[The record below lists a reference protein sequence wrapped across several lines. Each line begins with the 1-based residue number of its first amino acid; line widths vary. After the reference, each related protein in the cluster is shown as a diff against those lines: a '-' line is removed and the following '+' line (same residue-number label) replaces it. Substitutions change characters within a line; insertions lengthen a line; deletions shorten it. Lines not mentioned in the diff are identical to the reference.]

1 MTITNRLMDNLK
13 AGKTSVG
20 CVITMSDLIVSELVG
35 DCGMDFVWIDAEHAP
50 HTIQDVQ
57 RHLIALRGTGCAGLV
72 RVRADEPMLI
82 KPYLDLAPDGI
93 IVPMVNTPE
102 QAEAAVA
109 ACRYPPSREAL
120 RRTCPPTGIR
130 GCGVRRAVRY
140 GAEDFFDYVKIG
152 PYRRSYGPLNSPTTN
167 QRMFK
172 LQRGKGRD
180 SAEDITER
188 FWHHGIDPNASK

>member
-1 MTITNRLMDNLK
+1 MTIANRLMDNLK

-20 CVITMSDLIVSELVG
+20 CVITMSDLVVSELAG
-35 DCGMDFVWIDAEHAP
+35 DCGMDFVWIDAEHSP

-102 QAEAAVA
+102 LAEAAVA
-109 ACRYPPSREAL
+109 ACRY
-120 RRTCPPTGIR
+120 PPTGIR

-140 GAEDFFDYVKIG
+140 GAVDFFDYLKESERWPLVICQIEHIDAVKNLDKILKC
-152 PYRRSYGPLNSPTTN
+152 R
-167 QRMFK
+167 
-172 LQRGKGRD
+172 
-180 SAEDITER
+180 A
-188 FWHHGIDPNASK
+188 

>member
-1 MTITNRLMDNLK
+1 MKVENRLFENLEK
-13 AGKTSVG
+13 GRTSIGAV
-20 CVITMSDLIVSELVG
+20 VTMSDLIVSELAG

-102 QAEAAVA
+102 LAEAAVA
-109 ACRYPPSREAL
+109 ACRYPK
-120 RRTCPPTGIR
+120 TGIR
-130 GCGVRRAVRY
+130 GCGVRETPRVSGPVRNVSSDRVEKHDSSSLMSIKIVWLNHCWVWPAGEAPAVIKRRCKVTTARGRA
-140 GAEDFFDYVKIG
+140 EEKTMKI
-152 PYRRSYGPLNSPTTN
+152 
-167 QRMFK
+167 
-172 LQRGKGRD
+172 
-180 SAEDITER
+180 A
-188 FWHHGIDPNASK
+188 